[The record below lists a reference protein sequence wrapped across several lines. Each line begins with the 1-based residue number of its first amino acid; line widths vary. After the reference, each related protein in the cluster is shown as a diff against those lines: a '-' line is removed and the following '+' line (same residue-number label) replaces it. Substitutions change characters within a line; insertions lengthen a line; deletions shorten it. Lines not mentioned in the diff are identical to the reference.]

1 MKKHFKI
8 ILLVIVIIIVFII
21 GIVTIKKNSE
31 KKYISEEMIGMT
43 RSSIIDEYGAFDKVF
58 YDDAGDKVTMGWYI
72 IEERKQTIM
81 GLREEKYFVVIFE
94 DDLAKETYERVGNI
108 GG

>member
-1 MKKHFKI
+1 
-8 ILLVIVIIIVFII
+8 VIIIVFII
-21 GIVTIKKNSE
+21 GFVIIKKNNE
-31 KKYISEEMIGMT
+31 NKYNSEEMIGMT

-58 YDDAGDKVTMGWYI
+58 YDDGEKVTMGWYI

-81 GLREEKYFVVIFE
+81 GLREEKYFVVVFE